1 MNKKPFKI
9 CVLAGEKSG
18 DQHAA
23 KLIHE
28 LKTRFPSAEF
38 YGTGGDEMQAE
49 GFKIITHVKDL
60 AMMGFSGATKV
71 IPTALS
77 TYRKLKK
84 IWRHSPPDF
93 IIPVD
98 YGGFNLRICKVASKL
113 KIPVYYYIPPKIWA
127 WNQKRVKK
135 LKAFTK
141 IAFVINPF
149 ELDFYTE
156 KGVNAIYVG
165 NPSAYEISR
174 HKFNPHFKKK
184 HGFDDKKRLIGIFP
198 GSRQKEVERLTPVFL
213 EAAEKYFQLNPNTEF
228 AICQPNTIDDSFY
241 DTFIKNLPFK
251 IKVIKNENFDLMKS
265 ADFLILKS
273 GTTTL
278 EAGLIETPMVV
289 CYKLDPITYALA
301 KLLVKVPLVSL
312 VNLNLNSEAVKELMQ
327 SKVTSDNIV
336 FEINKALNP
345 QNYANIKSSLKEL
358 ATISGFKNPAICTA
372 EAIYKDFN
380 TNQN

>member
-1 MNKKPFKI
+1 MEKRTIKI
-9 CVLAGEKSG
+9 CVLAGENSG

-23 KLIHE
+23 KLINE
-28 LKTRFPSAEF
+28 LKHRFPSAEF
-38 YGTGGDEMQAE
+38 YGTGGDKMSLAGVQL
-49 GFKIITHVKDL
+49 ITHVKDL

-71 IPTALS
+71 IPTALA
-77 TYRKLKK
+77 TYRKLKR
-84 IWRHSPPDF
+84 IWRQSPPDF

-98 YGGFNLRICKVASKL
+98 YGGFNLRICKVAFKL

-165 NPSAYEISR
+165 NPSAFEIA
-174 HKFNPHFKKK
+174 HHQFNPNFKNK
-184 HGFDDKKRLIGIFP
+184 HGFDPQKKLIGIFP

-213 EAAEKYFQLNPNTEF
+213 EAAEKYYQLNPKTEF
-228 AICQPNTIDDSFY
+228 AICQPSTIGDNFY
-241 DTFIKNLPFK
+241 APFLKNCSYK
-251 IKVIKNENFDLMKS
+251 IKVIKEENYDLMKA

-289 CYKLDPITYALA
+289 CYILDPITYALA
-301 KLLVKVPLVSL
+301 KIFVKIPLVSL
-312 VNLNLNSEAVKELMQ
+312 VNLNLKSEAVKELMQ

-336 FEINKALNP
+336 HEMNQALIP
-345 QNYANIKSSLKEL
+345 ENYTEIKSSLKEL
-358 ATISGFKNPAICTA
+358 SKISGLKNPAVCTA
-372 EAIYKDFN
+372 EAIYHDF
-380 TNQN
+380 TNSI